1 MNPSSATTT
10 GKWANLEYFSFQFD
24 YSQSIAN
31 FRTRVNWFIAR
42 GHVAVAP
49 SLINHGEIFIFQ
61 EGLREFFFQFSIFCT
76 LDRLLS
82 TSTDISRKLK
92 VVIIYYIFFT
102 VHSEVEIALCE
113 SENRIETH
121 FRFLLAKRD
130 TPEEGKVW
138 KINHRKYRDDTE
150 IFFNLKTFVHT
161 RESIRNGRLSF
172 VVY

>member
-1 MNPSSATTT
+1 MSKS
-10 GKWANLEYFSFQFD
+10 GVFFFSIRLFSVNCKLSNESKLIYCPWTCGSCTIFD
-24 YSQSIAN
+24 KSRRN
-31 FRTRVNWFIAR
+31 FHLSRGITRV
-42 GHVAVAP
+42 
-49 SLINHGEIFIFQ
+49 
-61 EGLREFFFQFSIFCT
+61 FFQFSIFCT

-102 VHSEVEIALCE
+102 VHSEVKIALCE